1 MLVSCT
7 RHIVRASAALAALV
21 ILRAQ
26 RHTDLNGLALTD
38 DRAANDVEELKGS
51 LWRVLSAMRF
61 MMMIPAIIGDWQQ

>member
-7 RHIVRASAALAALV
+7 RHIVRVFAA
-21 ILRAQ
+21 RGTGQ
-26 RHTDLNGLALTD
+26 RQTDLNGLALTD
-38 DRAANDVEELKGS
+38 DRAANDIEELKGS